1 MRKINVNLEVEL
13 TEGHEERITEACMKV
28 LENKENLKY
37 LLPPVKPEERM
48 QGTA

>member
-13 TEGHEERITEACMKV
+13 TEGCEKRFTEACMKA
-28 LENKENLKY
+28 LEQKENLKY
-37 LLPPVKPEERM
+37 LLPPVKLEEKM